1 MNLDSHREQTS
12 EVLRNFRNLQSQ
24 TKLWAIQ
31 TRHKAQTEVQI
42 LLTKA
47 NSYLQHFQQ
56 TEDSIS
62 KHANELWHLKA
73 ENKLLQSESLSA
85 KSEFKLNKDDAEAKA
100 IQIAWLEDQLSKAQ
114 EQVASARKKAAQ
126 LRVDHG
132 GMVQR
137 SDLEALQTQLNE
149 LDRTYQLENKRL
161 RDALQALNQN
171 FSAVDSE
178 RAAHVIKMQVCI
190 F

>member
-1 MNLDSHREQTS
+1 M
-12 EVLRNFRNLQSQ
+12 VLRSDF
-24 TKLWAIQ
+24 
-31 TRHKAQTEVQI
+31 
-42 LLTKA
+42 
-47 NSYLQHFQQ
+47 
-56 TEDSIS
+56 
-62 KHANELWHLKA
+62 
-73 ENKLLQSESLSA
+73 LSA
-85 KSEFKLNKDDAEAKA
+85 KSESQSNKEDAQAKA

-114 EQVASARKKAAQ
+114 EQVATTRKEGAQ